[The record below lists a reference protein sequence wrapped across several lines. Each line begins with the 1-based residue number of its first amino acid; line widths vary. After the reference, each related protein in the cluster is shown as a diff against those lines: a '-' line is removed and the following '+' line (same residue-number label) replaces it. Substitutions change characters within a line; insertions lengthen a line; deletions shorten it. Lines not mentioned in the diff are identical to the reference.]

1 MFPSPFADHILHD
14 RTAVNINVKL
24 STVVNTVLRKTLK
37 VHVHCNYVNIFH
49 QPFPQ
54 CKISIYQ
61 CWQCHIRIYLQ
72 VSRKLQFSYFG
83 YDIKRY
89 DMNNFI
95 LCMKSNKNAEVQN
108 FKVWNIS
115 KLLVYSPAI
124 PMIYLNYFFSSPLL
138 QWINIK
144 MESIYGVGL

>member
-108 FKVWNIS
+108 FNVWNI
-115 KLLVYSPAI
+115 
-124 PMIYLNYFFSSPLL
+124 FFKNFWCIL
-138 QWINIK
+138 QLSLWFILIIFFLHHYCS
-144 MESIYGVGL
+144 ELI